1 MKCSA
6 SLPSGFKSTPSP
18 NFHFI
23 RGTRRPIDDIAL
35 SIIET
40 SNKMPK
46 WRKFSFNREYL
57 WLVIEWFISGLDTDS
72 IAKELRKGND
82 FRIQAKEVLTLISDI
97 EAAVTLEL
105 RLMYKTLL
113 EVTIDKEQVD
123 GTNQHI
129 YH

>member
-1 MKCSA
+1 MTCSGN
-6 SLPSGFKSTPSP
+6 LPSGFKSTPSP

-23 RGTRRPIDDIAL
+23 RGTRRPIDDIAI

-46 WRKFSFNREYL
+46 WRKFSFTREYQ
-57 WLVIEWFISGLDTDS
+57 WLIIEWFISGLDTDQ

-82 FRIQAKEVLTLISDI
+82 FRIQSKEVLTLISDI
-97 EAAVTLEL
+97 EAAVTLEMKQ
-105 RLMYKTLL
+105 MYKSLL
-113 EVTIDKEQVD
+113 EVTIEKEQPD
-123 GTNQHI
+123 GTNQHL

>member
-1 MKCSA
+1 
-6 SLPSGFKSTPSP
+6 
-18 NFHFI
+18 
-23 RGTRRPIDDIAL
+23 
-35 SIIET
+35 
-40 SNKMPK
+40 MPK